1 MFLESGYHVE
11 RAVAVD
17 QFPWTGNVET
27 ICLLS
32 KLHEAKHHVNVR
44 LGMDELDITS
54 AESKATYEEIHDYV
68 RKSSNS
74 M

>member
-1 MFLESGYHVE
+1 MQKTLR
-11 RAVAVD
+11 RARMLMRSKVSMH
-17 QFPWTGNVET
+17 VET

-44 LGMDELDITS
+44 LDMDELDLTV
-54 AESKATYEEIHDYV
+54 AESKATYE
-68 RKSSNS
+68 K